1 MTSFCFSWKL
11 FHRIKI
17 PESGIMNRYSPPNW
31 HARIWTYP
39 VINVYIH
46 ASFLCLRFSRSHTH
60 TCVCTHTQLHS
71 LQIFCTIY
79 QMYLY
84 SDGDLLYEMW
94 GFSPEASCQHG
105 KCNILH
111 HFSLCIFSMVV
122 VSCFS
127 PQALPR
133 VVVHPAWHQKLCMHC
148 YWQLPPGF
156 CPSQSS
162 VCFSRTGA

>member
-1 MTSFCFSWKL
+1 
-11 FHRIKI
+11 
-17 PESGIMNRYSPPNW
+17 MNQYSPPNS
-31 HARIWTYP
+31 HAHIWTYP
-39 VINVYIH
+39 ILMFTFMPHFSVS
-46 ASFLCLRFSRSHTH
+46 ASLSLMHICA
-60 TCVCTHTQLHS
+60 CACTHTLHS
-71 LQIFCTIY
+71 LLIFCTIY

-111 HFSLCIFSMVV
+111 HFSLCIFSMVM

-133 VVVHPAWHQKLCMHC
+133 VVVHPAWHQKLCMPC
-148 YWQLPPGF
+148 YWQLPSGF